1 MQARA
6 LMPPRDRS
14 LGVRWS
20 VFQRRYAPYIFIS
33 PFFIL
38 FAVFQVYPILFS
50 LYLSLHSWNP
60 VTGLSGMKF
69 VGTENYTFTLT
80 DRLFW
85 QALGNTVYIGVASG
99 LPQHLIAIPLAFA
112 LNTGLRRAQH
122 LLSAVYFLPFI
133 TSIVS
138 ISLIFTVLFSW
149 QYGMINQIILSL
161 NQLPVLGWL
170 LPDERVNFLD
180 GSNLQNAISG
190 VVVWRYF
197 GWNTVIYLA
206 GIQAIPRDYYE
217 AAQVDGA
224 GTWHQFRFI
233 TLPLLRPIM
242 FFAVTLTLI
251 GNMQLFAEPFN
262 LAGAQAGPN
271 NVAQTLA
278 FYLYRTAFQYND
290 FGTAAALSWVIFAI
304 IAALTFV
311 TVKVFGRGARGEG
324 N

>member
-6 LMPPRDRS
+6 LTPTRDRS
-14 LGVRWS
+14 LSVRWS

-60 VTGLSGMKF
+60 VTGLAGMEF

-85 QALGNTVYIGVASG
+85 QSLGNTVYIGLASG

-161 NQLPVLGWL
+161 NQLPVLGL
-170 LPDERVNFLD
+170 VLPDERVNFLD

-206 GIQAIPRDYYE
+206 GIQAIPKDYYE

-233 TLPLLRPIM
+233 TLPLLRPIA

-290 FGTAAALSWVIFAI
+290 FGTAAALSWVIFVI
-304 IAALTFV
+304 IAALTFL
-311 TVKVFGRGARGEG
+311 TVKAFGRGARGG
-324 N
+324 GD